1 MCALASS
8 VCEVVPVTGNFQAE
22 TALNPL
28 AQEAL
33 LAAFES
39 GWADPKKIGQN
50 SSKAAILRNNALES
64 ISHRLG
70 LGVDQ
75 IEITGE
81 VGLSYFLSLAGF
93 LSSEKTLYFGAG
105 DRSGVIATVR
115 SHQGQ
120 NKEIA
125 LLPDGRLDFGTAAI
139 KENSILAFQLANGES
154 GAINSLP
161 DQLPNDLL
169 IAIDATA
176 SGSRVPL
183 PARWDSA
190 AFDSRAWGGPAGL
203 AIVAIANS
211 AQWKNPLP
219 HISSARRTYGTY
231 SLPLL
236 LASAVALEN
245 FDEDAISSRNQ
256 NEKVRKAITAAIPN
270 ALIAGDLGKSMPH
283 LLSMV
288 FPGTNGEEVL
298 RALSTK
304 GFAVDSG
311 SACTAMNLQPSHV
324 LAAMGLPTDGNIRIA
339 IHPKTSESQIDGL
352 ITALLD
358 AVQSL
363 QQK

>member
-1 MCALASS
+1 M
-8 VCEVVPVTGNFQAE
+8 VPITGNFQAE
-22 TALNPL
+22 SALNPL

-39 GWADPKKIGQN
+39 GWADPKKIGQS
-50 SSKAAILRNNALES
+50 SSKAAILRNNALDS
-64 ISHRLG
+64 IAHRLRI
-70 LGVDQ
+70 GVDQ
-75 IEITGE
+75 IEVTGE
-81 VGLSYFLSLAGF
+81 VGLGYFLSLAGF
-93 LSSEKTLYFGAG
+93 LNRSKNLYHGAG

-115 SHQGQ
+115 SHQGVI
-120 NKEIA
+120 KEIP
-125 LLPDGRLDFGTAAI
+125 LLSDGRLDFSKFNI
-139 KENSILAFQLANGES
+139 DENSILAFQLANGET

-161 DQLPNDLL
+161 AQLPNDLL

-176 SGSRVPL
+176 SGSRVALPL
-183 PARWDSA
+183 RWDSA

-219 HISSARRTYGTY
+219 HISSVRRTYGTY

-245 FDEDAISSRNQ
+245 FQEDEVKIREQSQRLRSAI
-256 NEKVRKAITAAIPN
+256 KATLTNSIV
-270 ALIAGDLGKSMPH
+270 AGDLDKSMPH
-283 LLSMV
+283 LTSMV
-288 FPGTNGEEVL
+288 FIGTNGEEVL
-298 RALSTK
+298 RALAAK

-339 IHPKTSESQIDGL
+339 IHPQTTEKEISGL

-358 AVQSL
+358 VVQSL
-363 QQK
+363 QQS

>member
-1 MCALASS
+1 M
-8 VCEVVPVTGNFQAE
+8 VPVTGNFQAE

-28 AQEAL
+28 AQAAL
-33 LAAFES
+33 LAAFDS
-39 GWADPKKIGQN
+39 GWADPKKIGQ
-50 SSKAAILRNNALES
+50 SPSKAAILRNNALES
-64 ISHRLG
+64 IAHRLG
-70 LGVDQ
+70 IAVDQ

-93 LSSEKTLYFGAG
+93 LSPEKNLYYGAG

-115 SHQGQ
+115 SHQGPIS
-120 NKEIA
+120 EIP
-125 LLPDGRLDFGTAAI
+125 LQKDGRLDFAKVSLTD
-139 KENSILAFQLANGES
+139 NSVLAFQLANGES
-154 GAINSLP
+154 GAINTLP
-161 DQLPNDLL
+161 EQLPSDLL

-176 SGSRVPL
+176 SGARIPL
-183 PARWDSA
+183 PQSFSSA

-203 AIVAIANS
+203 AIVAIKNS

-245 FDEDAISSRNQ
+245 FEDDAITIRNQ
-256 NEKVRKAITAAIPN
+256 NLKIRKAIRAALPET
-270 ALIAGDLGKSMPH
+270 LIAGDLDISMPH

-288 FPGTNGEEVL
+288 LPRTNGEEVL
-298 RALSTK
+298 RALAAK

-339 IHPKTSESQIDGL
+339 IHTGVTDNEIDSL

-363 QQK
+363 QLN